1 MMLDDLYIMAK
12 AIKNNDKFFKPGME
26 IVYYLEPDVHEQ
38 LQRDCYIKIKNSLTG
53 YVPQKNFE
61 LYLLD
66 IKYVFK
72 IK

>member
-1 MMLDDLYIMAK
+1 MRLDNLYIMAK
-12 AIKNNDKFFKPGME
+12 TIKNNDMFFKPGME
-26 IVYYLEPDVHEQ
+26 VVYYLDSDVHEQ
-38 LQRDCYIKIKNSLTG
+38 LQKDCYIKIKNSLTG

>member
-1 MMLDDLYIMAK
+1 MLAK
-12 AIKNNDKFFKPGME
+12 SIKNNEMYFRAGME
-26 IVYYLEPDVHEQ
+26 MVYYLESDVHEQ
-38 LQRDCYIKIKNSLTG
+38 LQKECFIKTKNSLTG

-66 IKYVFK
+66 IKFIFK